1 MIQKESFDVGERL
14 YIVNP
19 NAGSRKG
26 LKDLPKISGLLKKEE
41 LNGDFVM
48 TEHRDHASQLA
59 EEAIG
64 KGCRTIIVIGG
75 DGTMNEVVNG
85 IFQQTGIPSSEI
97 TLGMIPVGTGNDWCR
112 TFNIPFDYPGAI
124 RRLNEGKTMLQDV
137 GKVQYH
143 KGEEMKN
150 RYFINI
156 AGMGYDALVAKKT
169 NIRKEQGRGGPLS
182 YFYFIF
188 ASLFQYKF
196 PELVLEVDDKK
207 VFEGKLFSMNVGIC
221 KYSGGGMMQVPG
233 AVPDDGLMDVT
244 LIRKTSK
251 FMVVRYTRKLYDGTL
266 VNLPFVNTYQGK
278 SVKITSKEKIY
289 MEADG
294 ESLGHSPFLYEILPR
309 SLKVIVG

>member
-1 MIQKESFDVGERL
+1 MFQTGSFEPDRPL
-14 YIVNP
+14 IIVNP
-19 NAGSRKG
+19 NAGSRRG
-26 LKDLPKISGLLKKEE
+26 LKDWPKISGLLKKAGLDGECE
-41 LNGDFVM
+41 M
-48 TEHRDHASQLA
+48 TAHRDHANHIAQ
-59 EEAIG
+59 EAISF
-64 KGCRTIIVIGG
+64 GCRTIFVVGG
-75 DGTMNEVVNG
+75 DGTMNGVVNG
-85 IFQQTGIPSSEI
+85 IFEQKSVSPGEI

-112 TFNIPFDYPGAI
+112 TFHIPFNYPEVVQ
-124 RRLNEGKTMLQDV
+124 LLKQKKTLLQDV
-137 GKVQYH
+137 GKVYYN
-143 KGEEMKN
+143 KGKVERI
-150 RYFINI
+150 RYFLNI

-169 NIRKEQGRGGPLS
+169 NRRKENGGGGSFS

-196 PELVLEVDDKK
+196 PEVMVEVEDQK

-251 FMVVRYTRKLYDGTL
+251 FMVIRYTRKLYDGTL
-266 VNLPFVNTYQGK
+266 VNLPFVKTYQGK
-278 SVKITSKEKIY
+278 SVKITSNEKIY